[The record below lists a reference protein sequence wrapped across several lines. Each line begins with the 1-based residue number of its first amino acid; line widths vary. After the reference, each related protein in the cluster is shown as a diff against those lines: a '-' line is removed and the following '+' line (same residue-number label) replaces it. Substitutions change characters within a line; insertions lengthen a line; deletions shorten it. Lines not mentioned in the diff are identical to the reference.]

1 MSKQF
6 RQDRSRSR
14 TPPLQ
19 RRTLDWEEGDRFV
32 ITGPQD
38 ASERWYPGR
47 THGWK
52 PRFWSGHPEEV
63 GSYPMDKNRKEKN
76 VNQIQVFTVLA
87 VKQTDTF
94 TSVQIDVGDGSLW
107 WTNVSKNGKPW
118 ATKEL

>member
-1 MSKQF
+1 MNKQR
-6 RQDRSRSR
+6 RQYRSRSR
-14 TPPLQ
+14 IPPWS

-38 ASERWYPGR
+38 AREMWWPGR
-47 THGWK
+47 QYGWK